1 MIIVYSNKQV
11 KGWDRLFEKEDDL
24 ILVENILSGN
34 IKDFERLVERYETT
48 ILKFIYSMIR
58 DKQIAEDITQ
68 EVFITV
74 YNKLDTFDSKYKF
87 SNWILRISKNKC
99 IDYIRKAKKVN
110 ESNIDEFISIKSTE
124 VSPEERLEFK
134 ETKQIIIQYIN
145 TLNDIDKQII
155 MLRYSQKA
163 TFNDISKILDINE
176 SSVKRRY
183 YKIREQFKKRIAIE
197 EKGCG
202 YEL

>member
-1 MIIVYSNKQV
+1 M

-110 ESNIDEFISIKSTE
+110 ESNIDEFVSIKSTE
-124 VSPEERLEFK
+124 ISPEEKLEFK
-134 ETKQIIIQYIN
+134 ETKQIVIQYIN
-145 TLNDIDKQII
+145 TLSDIDKQII
-155 MLRYSQKA
+155 MLRYSQKS

>member
-1 MIIVYSNKQV
+1 M